1 MPLLNLTLPDLL
13 ETLEEIASKIT
24 IHSDFK
30 ITHPNYQPLELA
42 VAEVNS
48 LQQLPREIQN
58 KYLNLQ
64 LRTFIHSIYFDG
76 SLKSTVTD
84 EVNNNAETLT
94 LENNTVRGINNSY
107 YTALESNNCGSGFY
121 EPGWVITGKEG
132 DDLLIVQK
140 DDLTLH
146 VEQYRNL
153 QHSEVAV
160 LMPKDRL
167 ELGYYIAVGNA
178 GFVNMHHINP
188 SVNIYFNFTPEA
200 APAIMQALTQQ
211 LNDLGVPFSF
221 KVAYDLDE
229 CLHHYDSGI
238 LNIEKNDYSKVVPIL
253 QQIYGDTLKES
264 LSASVPSISERLT
277 SCRLRVTDFNPEIPL
292 FTKYLAPGLGLA
304 EVPAGESFGMNRC
317 RIIANALL
325 DAYYDD
331 NNILPTRISF
341 IKQHFAKMNIS
352 LQSPYL
358 NPDSQDIYQ
367 FA

>member
-1 MPLLNLTLPDLL
+1 MPSLNLTSPDLL
-13 ETLEEIASKIT
+13 ETLEEIASNIT

-30 ITHPNYQPLELA
+30 ITHPNYQPLELTA
-42 VAEVNS
+42 VEVNS

-76 SLKSTVTD
+76 SLKSIITD
-84 EVNNNAETLT
+84 KVNDNPETLA

-107 YTALESNNCGSGFY
+107 YTALESNNCGVGFY
-121 EPGWVITGKEG
+121 EPGWVMTGKEG

-140 DDLTLH
+140 NDLTLH
-146 VEQYRNL
+146 VEQHRNL

-167 ELGYYIAVGNA
+167 ELGY
-178 GFVNMHHINP
+178 
-188 SVNIYFNFTPEA
+188 FNFTPET
-200 APAIMQALTQQ
+200 APTIMKALTQQ
-211 LNDLGVPFSF
+211 LNAMDIPFSF

-238 LNIEKNDYSKVVPIL
+238 LHIEKSDYLKVVPIL
-253 QQIYGDTLKES
+253 QQMYSDVES
-264 LSASVPSISERLT
+264 IHERLM
-277 SCRLRVTDFNPEIPL
+277 SRKLCLTDSHREIPL

-304 EVPAGESFGMNRC
+304 EVPETESFGMNRC
-317 RIIANALL
+317 RIMANALL
-325 DAYYDD
+325 DAYHDE
-331 NNILPTRISF
+331 NNTLPTRISY
-341 IKQHFAKMNIS
+341 IKQHFTKTNIS
-352 LQSPYL
+352 LQKPYL
-358 NPDSQDIYQ
+358 NPNSPDIYQ

>member
-1 MPLLNLTLPDLL
+1 MLSLNLTSPDLL
-13 ETLEEIASKIT
+13 EILEEIASNIT
-24 IHSDFK
+24 IHSGFK
-30 ITHPNYQPLELA
+30 ITHPNYQSLELTA
-42 VAEVNS
+42 AEANS

-76 SLKSTVTD
+76 SLKPTITD
-84 EVNNNAETLT
+84 EVNNKAETLT
-94 LENNTVRGINNSY
+94 LENNTVRGINNGY

-153 QHSEVAV
+153 QHGEVAV

-178 GFVNMHHINP
+178 GFASMHHTNP

-200 APAIMQALTQQ
+200 APTIVQALTQQ
-211 LNDLGVPFSF
+211 LNAIDIPFSF
-221 KVAYDLDE
+221 KVAYDLDQ

-238 LNIEKNDYSKVVPIL
+238 LNIEKSDYFQVVPIL
-253 QQIYGDTLKES
+253 QQIYG
-264 LSASVPSISERLT
+264 
-277 SCRLRVTDFNPEIPL
+277 VTDFCHEIPL

-304 EVPAGESFGMNRC
+304 EVPETESFGMNRC
-317 RIIANALL
+317 RIMANALL
-325 DAYYDD
+325 DAYHDEND
-331 NNILPTRISF
+331 TPSTRISS